1 MTEKYSI
8 EELLTVA
15 VAEHLNDF
23 EVGFVGIGTGG
34 PAFILAVGI
43 PIAAARLAKYTHAP
57 NFVLMQGPVIDPELD
72 FLPKS
77 TMDRHLIEWQAKSQ
91 IPCNHALDIFKRG
104 KMDVGFV
111 SGAQVD
117 KYGNLNIV
125 SIGDYENPKT
135 RLVGCLA
142 QSDHCAHAGRTAIM
156 MKHEKRRF
164 VEKVDVISGAGYLE
178 GNEDRK
184 EIGLKG
190 GGPGK
195 VFTDLAVLGFDS
207 QSKKMCIESV
217 HPGITI
223 EEVKEKTGFDLNIS
237 GEVPITKAPSEK
249 QLEIIRNKVDPE
261 GKLLEGRLGGHP
273 PTSIS

>member
-1 MTEKYSI
+1 MRDYTI
-8 EELLTVA
+8 EELITTA
-15 VAEHLNDF
+15 VARNLNDF

-77 TMDRHLIEWQAKSQ
+77 TMDRHLIEWKCKSQ
-91 IPCNHALDIFKRG
+91 IPCNDALDIFKRG

-117 KYGNLNIV
+117 KYGNLNIIG
-125 SIGDYENPKT
+125 IGDYKKPKI

-142 QSDHCAHAGRTAIM
+142 QSDHCAYAGRTMIM

-164 VEKVDVISGAGYLE
+164 VETVDMISGAGFLDGPGARE
-178 GNEDRK
+178 K
-184 EIGLKG
+184 AGLKG

-195 VFTDLAVLGFDS
+195 VFTDLAVLGFDPE
-207 QSKKMCIESV
+207 SKRMCIESV
-217 HPGITI
+217 HPGVTV
-223 EEVKEKTGFDLNIS
+223 EQVQNNTGFELIIPEN
-237 GEVPITKAPSEK
+237 VPVTPEPTAEE
-249 QLEIIRNKVDPE
+249 LELIRTKVDPE
-261 GKLLEGRLGGHP
+261 GELLQGKMGGHP
-273 PTSIS
+273 PTSINS